1 MEQDSEVPGT
11 VVLDGSPNVSEGV
24 APEQIYV
31 QAGQPGLGGMPPAT
45 NATVALILSIVGL
58 LMCFHCTAIPGVI
71 LANGA
76 LVTTN
81 QYPNHPDAGV
91 AKAAQVVGWIAIVIY
106 SLVFL
111 AYLALVGFVGLAI
124 WSGDWK

>member
-31 QAGQPGLGGMPPAT
+31 QAGQFAPGQMPTT
-45 NATVALILSIVGL
+45 NATVALILSIIGL
-58 LMCFHCTAIPGVI
+58 VMCGLCTAVPGLI

-76 LVTTN
+76 LEITK
-81 QYPNHPDAGV
+81 QYPMHPDAGV
-91 AKAAQVVGWIAIVIY
+91 AKAAQVVGWVSIVIWG
-106 SLVFL
+106 LIIL
-111 AYLALVGFVGLAI
+111 LYLAIFGFVGLAI
-124 WSGDWK
+124 WSEGA